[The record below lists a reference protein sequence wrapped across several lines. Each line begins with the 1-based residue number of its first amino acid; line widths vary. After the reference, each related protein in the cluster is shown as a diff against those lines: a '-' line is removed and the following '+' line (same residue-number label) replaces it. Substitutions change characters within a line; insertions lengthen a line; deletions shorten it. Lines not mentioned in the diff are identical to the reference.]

1 SVGEISVKTGNNARN
16 GGKNSLN
23 RLIRCVCG
31 KKIGPDPR
39 NFNQRVSLGRNDLLI
54 RTFPNSL
61 FSFIANAQIIKKTV
75 FPRSVIPLSNVMMEG
90 LHFLCTIPVIV
101 VFLFVYGMTPSLS
114 WVWGIPLIAIGQVIF
129 TFGVSIIFSTLN
141 LFFRDLERFVSLG
154 IMLMFYCT
162 PILYASD
169 MIPEKFSWIITY
181 NPLASM
187 ILSWRD
193 LFMNGTLNY
202 EYISILYFTGIILTV
217 VGLSIF
223 NKLKYRF
230 AEIL

>member
-1 SVGEISVKTGNNARN
+1 
-16 GGKNSLN
+16 
-23 RLIRCVCG
+23 
-31 KKIGPDPR
+31 
-39 NFNQRVSLGRNDLLI
+39 
-54 RTFPNSL
+54 
-61 FSFIANAQIIKKTV
+61 
-75 FPRSVIPLSNVMMEG
+75 
-90 LHFLCTIPVIV
+90 
-101 VFLFVYGMTPSLS
+101 PSLT

-169 MIPEKFSWIITY
+169 MIPKTYSWVITY

-193 LFMNGTLNY
+193 LFMNGVINY
-202 EYISILYFTGIILTV
+202 EYILILYITGIILAIL
-217 VGLSIF
+217 GLGIF

>member
-1 SVGEISVKTGNNARN
+1 H
-16 GGKNSLN
+16 
-23 RLIRCVCG
+23 
-31 KKIGPDPR
+31 
-39 NFNQRVSLGRNDLLI
+39 
-54 RTFPNSL
+54 
-61 FSFIANAQIIKKTV
+61 FSI
-75 FPRSVIPLSNVMMEG
+75 LVMG
-90 LHFLCTIPVIV
+90 L
-101 VFLFVYGMTPSLS
+101 FLFCFGMTPSLS
-114 WVWGIPLIAIGQVIF
+114 WVGGIPLIAIGQVIF